1 MQQHMLGEYLLQTV
15 GTYLEPRSAS
25 IFRNLNKHHRTVLF
39 PTLVKL
45 LVQST
50 FGRWRGTLPATLAA
64 DCAKAR
70 RLPGYRQ
77 ISRSIAQEM
86 KKDNNLLL
94 GKV

>member
-1 MQQHMLGEYLLQTV
+1 MQQPMLSEYLLQNV

-50 FGRWRGTLPATLAA
+50 FGRWRGTRPATPKLKPLLQIAGVGNEHVIAEVAA
-64 DCAKAR
+64 
-70 RLPGYRQ
+70 
-77 ISRSIAQEM
+77 
-86 KKDNNLLL
+86 
-94 GKV
+94 